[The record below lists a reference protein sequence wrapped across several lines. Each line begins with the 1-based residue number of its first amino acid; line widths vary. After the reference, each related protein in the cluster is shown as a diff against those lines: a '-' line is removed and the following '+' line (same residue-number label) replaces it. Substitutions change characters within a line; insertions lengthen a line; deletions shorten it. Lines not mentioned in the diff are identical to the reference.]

1 MKLAVSGKGGAG
13 KTTIASLLCRGLES
27 RGREVIAIDADSN
40 PNLAGALGFPAPE
53 QITPL
58 SEMKDL
64 IRQKMGIE
72 RGAFAPYF
80 RMNPDV
86 ADIPNRFRLTSGTVQ
101 LLVMGAIA
109 RGDSGC
115 ACPEFSLIRSIIS
128 YLLLNKDQDMVVDM
142 EAGLEH
148 LGRGVAEKV
157 DALLIVV
164 QPDRVS
170 CLTAARIHQLARDL
184 HIRNVYGVGNR
195 IAGDGDLDY
204 LQRQALPFQFISYFP
219 ACGLVRQSE
228 RDGSNLF
235 AIPALRQEAENL
247 IAHLAEKADG

>member
-1 MKLAVSGKGGAG
+1 
-13 KTTIASLLCRGLES
+13 
-27 RGREVIAIDADSN
+27 
-40 PNLAGALGFPAPE
+40 
-53 QITPL
+53 
-58 SEMKDL
+58 
-64 IRQKMGIE
+64 
-72 RGAFAPYF
+72 
-80 RMNPDV
+80 
-86 ADIPNRFRLTSGTVQ
+86 VQ

-115 ACPEFSLIRSIIS
+115 ACPEFALIRSLIS

-170 CLTAARIHQLARDL
+170 CLTAIRIHQLARDL
-184 HIRNVYGVGNR
+184 HIQNICGIGNR
-195 IAGDGDLDY
+195 ITGDSDLQY

-219 ACGLVRQSE
+219 ACDLIRQSE